1 MKIFTVVVLSSI
13 TVLSSCSFRAERKAG
28 INRRILELRQRI
40 ENRTAA
46 KESCNQFLD
55 SAMIAFQK
63 DSLKQNPGYFIHFF
77 DAIRPVSDRLSE
89 LEAQD
94 RADDAEI
101 GQLVEQR
108 SGL

>member
-1 MKIFTVVVLSSI
+1 MKIFTLVVLSSI

-40 ENRTAA
+40 EDRTAA

-63 DSLKQNPGYFIHFF
+63 DSLKRTDKNPEYFIHFLM
-77 DAIRPVSDRLSE
+77 LSG
-89 LEAQD
+89 
-94 RADDAEI
+94 RFRI
-101 GQLVEQR
+101 G
-108 SGL
+108 